1 MTLFKSKTLLH
12 HDDKIGFVRLWMG
25 LPDFPTFLKKGLDAA
40 PLTKGTEELARE
52 LVVSDFAPG
61 KSVEFV
67 RRVCRWGG
75 DSRRGGKVIAH
86 NPEDRIA
93 SQLRAAYQAC
103 IANDPGAAIREI
115 TSLKG
120 LAISFGSKHLKFL
133 DPNQHVVLDSIICE
147 ALGFSPTSEGYLAFR
162 EHCFALQGLVR
173 DMSMEYTGHSQEGW
187 RIADIEM
194 AIYNKIRELQ
204 KSHVRP

>member
-1 MTLFKSKTLLH
+1 MTLFKTKTLH
-12 HDDKIGFVRLWMG
+12 QHDGKIGFVRLWMD
-25 LPDFPTFLKKGLDAA
+25 LTDFPMSLKKGLDVA
-40 PLTKGTEELARE
+40 PLTRRTEELARE
-52 LVVSDFAPG
+52 LVVSDFAPE

-67 RRVCRWGG
+67 RRVCFWGG

-86 NPEDRIA
+86 NSEDQIA
-93 SQLRAAYQAC
+93 RQLRAAHQKC
-103 IANDPGAAIREI
+103 IAKDPELAIREI

-147 ALGFSPTSEGYLAFR
+147 ALGFSPTPQGYLSFR
-162 EHCFALQGLVR
+162 EHCLALQGLVC
-173 DMSMEYTGHSQEGW
+173 DASIEYTGHSQEGW